1 MFGGSERRAN
11 QMGRKKGSMGWNS
24 KKRTRQHESS
34 TQRDGAKGRLTL
46 RSKKAEGVWIGRA
59 KGWMLLGKETRRWC
73 ANPWVIDQTQQGR
86 WWRRRD
92 GNVERDSMA
101 GLLAESSIRADDRGK
116 AWRHRLCR
124 CD

>member
-46 RSKKAEGVWIGRA
+46 RSKKAEGVWIGRV
-59 KGWMLLGKETRRWC
+59 KGWMLLGK
-73 ANPWVIDQTQQGR
+73 
-86 WWRRRD
+86 
-92 GNVERDSMA
+92 
-101 GLLAESSIRADDRGK
+101 
-116 AWRHRLCR
+116 
-124 CD
+124 